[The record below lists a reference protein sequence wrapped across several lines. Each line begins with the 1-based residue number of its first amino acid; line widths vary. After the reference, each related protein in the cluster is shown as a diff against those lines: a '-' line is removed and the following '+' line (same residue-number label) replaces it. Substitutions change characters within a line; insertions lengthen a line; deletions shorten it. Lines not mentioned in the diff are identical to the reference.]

1 MSFACFHT
9 DSAVSIPTRKQRT
22 PRAFTRAMMPIVAMS
37 VLGAIAVPA
46 SADSVSN
53 NVDVPASPAAVWS
66 MIGPFCAIKDWLPP
80 VGSCVEDG
88 NVKPTRTLVTK
99 DGAAT
104 FVELQ
109 TARSDAEH
117 FYSYTFLSSP
127 LPVTHY
133 TSTIRVAARNGGGST
148 VSWTGTYIPVQGK
161 EKEANEALTG
171 IYKVGLDQIRAKFA
185 ER

>member
-1 MSFACFHT
+1 MSFVRFRSP
-9 DSAVSIPTRKQRT
+9 SAASIPARQH
-22 PRAFTRAMMPIVAMS
+22 RAYTKAMPIVAMS
-37 VLGAIAVPA
+37 LFGAIAAPA

-53 NVDVPASPAAVWS
+53 SVDVQASPAVVWS
-66 MIGPFCAIKDWLPP
+66 TIGPFCAIKDWLPP

-88 NVKPTRTLVTK
+88 NIKPTRTLVTK
-99 DGAAT
+99 DGTAT

-133 TSTIRVAARNGGGST
+133 SATIRVAARYDGGST
-148 VSWTGTYIPVQGK
+148 VSWMGTYVPVQGK
-161 EKEANEALTG
+161 EKEAKEALTG
-171 IYKVGLDQIRAKFA
+171 IYKAGLDQIRASFA